1 MAVTSAADARGRVG
15 LWDTLS
21 LLRRNRPFARLYG
34 AQLISFMG
42 DWFTTVALLGL
53 VSDLTGSAVL
63 VSLVLVAHTI
73 PFALLAPIG
82 GHLADR
88 FDRRRL
94 MIVADLARAALA
106 PLYLLVDSSGQVW
119 LAFAVMA
126 SVGGIG
132 ALFAPAAQAAVP
144 NLVDP
149 EDLPAANVLVGSAWG
164 AMLAVGGALG
174 GLVAATLGRDAAFL
188 GDALTFIVSALLLL
202 GIRAR
207 FSEPREEEE
216 SERGLA
222 RSVSESLRYARG
234 EPRVL
239 ALLAVKAGFGLSVGV
254 LGLLPLFALEVWH
267 AGDRGTGIL
276 FAARGLGAVV
286 GPFLVR
292 RFTDSLRGLFL
303 AIGVSFAVYGI
314 GYGLF
319 PFAPGI
325 ALATIPV
332 FLAHLGGGA
341 QWTLSTYGL
350 QRIVPDRH
358 RGRVFA
364 LDYGLV
370 TLTIAG
376 SLTLAGWAA
385 DHLPP
390 TTVML
395 VLAGVSLAWSVAW
408 TALTSGLRR
417 QGSFEEPATPGPAA
431 PAEAEEATPP
441 PPEETQPEARPPLAS
456 P

>member
-1 MAVTSAADARGRVG
+1 MAITSAADARVRVG
-15 LWDTLS
+15 LRDTLS
-21 LLRRNRPFARLYG
+21 LLRRNRPFARLSG

-73 PFALLAPIG
+73 PFAILAPIG

-94 MIVADLARAALA
+94 MIVADVARAALA

-188 GDALTFIVSALLLL
+188 GDSATFIVSAILLL

-207 FSEPREEEE
+207 FSEPREEERE
-216 SERGLA
+216 APGLTK
-222 RSVSESLRYARG
+222 SMGESLRFARG
-234 EPRVL
+234 DHRVL
-239 ALLAVKAGFGLSVGV
+239 ALLAVKTGFGLSVGV
-254 LGLLPLFALEVWH
+254 LGLLPLFALEVWG

-314 GYGLF
+314 GYGVF

-332 FLAHLGGGA
+332 FFAHLGGGA

-364 LDYGLV
+364 IDYGLV

-395 VLAGVSLAWSVAW
+395 ALAGVSLAWSVAW
-408 TALTSGLRR
+408 TALTARLRR
-417 QGSFEEPATPGPAA
+417 EGSLDPATSGPET
-431 PAEAEEATPP
+431 PAEAAEATPP
-441 PPEETQPEARPPLAS
+441 PAEETRPEARPPLA
-456 P
+456 